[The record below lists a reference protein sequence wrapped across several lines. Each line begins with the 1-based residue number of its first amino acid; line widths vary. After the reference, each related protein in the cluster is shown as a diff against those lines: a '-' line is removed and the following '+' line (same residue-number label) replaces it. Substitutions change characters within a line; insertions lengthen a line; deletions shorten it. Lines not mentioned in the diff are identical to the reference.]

1 MYGLN
6 NDLESLCDQLL
17 DAHFPISAS
26 SYIVSDDSNYLTN
39 TTFQQFSH
47 FFEDLE
53 SCFLDEEQ
61 QYNSLQQKYHQ
72 LETEYQLLKEQNHTL
87 SNENEFFQ
95 KDTSLSDA
103 QLDKQRTTID
113 QLNEQISHLQR
124 EANRLK
130 ESNEFCALKRAELVA
145 NFKTVCDGFNE
156 ERQKFSEVNS
166 FLRRQID
173 QLKVNYKQLEQSIQQ
188 NNELSLSIEKSQQK
202 NEELKEILT
211 QIQTIATD
219 AEQIDTLSSSLQ
231 LDSILSLPACYQLEM
246 NETYNSLIDTLSSL
260 EKIDAMTDNLDK
272 EHEKIISTLQVEND
286 HLHQEI
292 SNLHS
297 HVINPTFIAHDTPMP
312 SHESVDLSFLPP
324 ASEPVQDR
332 PPIES
337 MNVEHD
343 VPTTVSCPPPSESE
357 PTEELNIPSSS
368 SDANINKIINNYSS
382 FTNLL
387 YTIHNQTYED
397 LCNALAFY
405 NIEGN
410 LMQLPDTYKM
420 FISHQTP
427 NINEMENNALYQQS
441 VLLLCYFYIL
451 LENQLQLMI
460 QSDSKYKTIIE
471 SLNASSI
478 NQRIKI
484 DQLQT
489 QLHQFD
495 ALNENSSNSLDA
507 NMIND
512 FNDLLKEKAEL
523 QGEIKQLED
532 ELSLL
537 KNENENMH
545 ATLDHIKPEGV
556 DMDKILQ
563 EKEVV
568 YLKMKSQLESL
579 QNQVENATS
588 ENRRLLQS
596 IHTNATLD
604 VLFKQIVQQKE
615 NNEKLIQELN
625 AKKEEVIELSSQ
637 LDIQQKEGTS
647 SSETKKLN
655 ETIEHLEETVED
667 LKNQLSEKDQI
678 IDQCHQ
684 QYQQLNEQLEAAHT
698 SQESIETVEK
708 LKQQLLLL
716 NNAYDELKAYHDEK
730 IKEIYTTTIQQMEE
744 ISNGFQDN
752 IKSFEEQYAV
762 LYQKLS
768 KEQSDNDQYKKYTS
782 LLKEENQKL
791 YDQFNSVNDK
801 LIECIQHVLTY
812 NTIVDEINSIYIH
825 SQDNNETYKSLIPL
839 LQKLEETRANEVTQD
854 TLNTVMDLSVD
865 SAVDLPVSEETTED
879 KTLDLTLSAD
889 FSRIQ
894 SSFISEIKLL
904 KDSLEEKK
912 IDIDNLNQQV
922 SKMKE
927 DYEQSTAQFEEQLK
941 TQQEHYVALQ
951 ADYDQLNEMSTT
963 LTNDNNQLTEEL
975 AEKNKQMDSLKEE
988 FEQKSIHYEEQ
999 LQKMAETLNEKEE
1012 QNLSLSQQYEEL
1024 KKEHEEVLDLPE
1036 EITSTITSIT
1046 SLQKSSGS
1054 FLSGKFLSDSSD
1066 EEICKSTSKLNINEL
1081 HQSLKQLNEV
1091 LIKERITSELSQ
1103 EEGSPLC
1110 TEVDKELTMENSKDY
1125 EEFTSSQLMER
1136 KSILEQMSHEE
1147 LMELILDLEEKIR
1160 KYQLELANKDEEIEL
1175 FKEKLTNYESFSST
1189 VSKCKQLEK
1198 ENKDYSLAMTTLQK
1212 TVSEMKLKET
1222 EQESK
1227 LSDHEAHIQEL
1238 TEKMNEEESTNQQLE
1253 SKIEEKNQL
1262 VQSIK
1267 EKCSTILEELFSL
1280 NMEQNHEKEE
1290 DSSDI
1295 EGLLSQILECI
1306 QQFRVHLE
1314 EKQQLQTNLQEL
1326 TAKLNELE
1334 STMATEKAEFE
1345 SKLADY
1351 DELSKTADQYHQ
1363 LMTDYNKIQEENEAL
1378 QSECNGLR
1386 DEIKELNTKN
1396 ESQIEELQEQVN
1408 GKKKEIEEMEQQVNE
1423 LNESMNQ
1430 LREEKEQKMNEL
1442 NDTISV
1448 LNNTISDL
1456 NESMNQLRE
1465 EKEQQINELNDTISK
1480 LNESMN
1486 QLREEKEQQINELN
1500 TLMNQLRE
1508 EKEQKISELNTTI
1521 NELNES
1527 MNQLREEK
1535 EQQINE
1541 LNTTNNEL
1549 NSSWS
1554 QIIEGKD
1561 QQINELNT
1569 TISELNSSLNQITE
1583 EKEQQINELNTTNNE
1598 LNSSWSQIIE
1608 GKDQQINELSATIQT
1623 LSSELQQK
1631 NDIIDNQFVVIQ
1643 TELNEQ
1649 KEIVENLKKEKQQLK
1664 DELDQKQQSLSE
1676 QLNVSVDYQKQKKQ
1690 IGEVIA
1696 QVNKLLH
1703 KCNFEKISSTSSLDI
1718 VITKIHDCKEAVRQL
1733 NHAVQE
1739 SKEESEKYKSQIE
1752 EMEKMLEQRKDYITT
1767 LETKQME
1774 LSSSFSFLS
1783 QSEESKLNVL

>member
-512 FNDLLKEKAEL
+512 LNDLLKEKAEL

-667 LKNQLSEKDQI
+667 LKNQLSDKDQI

-768 KEQSDNDQYKKYTS
+768 KEQSDNDQYKKYVS

-894 SSFISEIKLL
+894 SSFLSEIKLL

-927 DYEQSTAQFEEQLK
+927 DYEQSTVQFEEQLK
-941 TQQEHYVALQ
+941 TQQEHYAALQ

-1066 EEICKSTSKLNINEL
+1066 EEICKSTSKLDINEL

-1136 KSILEQMSHEE
+1136 KSILDQMSHEE

-1160 KYQLELANKDEEIEL
+1160 KYQLELTNKDEEIEL

-1326 TAKLNELE
+1326 TVKLNELK

-1351 DELSKTADQYHQ
+1351 DELSKTADQYRQ

-1396 ESQIEELQEQVN
+1396 ESQIEELQEQMN
-1408 GKKKEIEEMEQQVNE
+1408 GKKKEIEEM
-1423 LNESMNQ
+1423 
-1430 LREEKEQKMNEL
+1430 
-1442 NDTISV
+1442 
-1448 LNNTISDL
+1448 
-1456 NESMNQLRE
+1456 
-1465 EKEQQINELNDTISK
+1465 EQQINELNDTISK